1 MKNRIFSSDNPKA
14 IKARDY
20 GWMNAIHYMAP
31 ARLAGVGNL
40 CGHASQGCIDLCL
53 GQHSGAATYYP
64 SVIQS
69 RITKA
74 RRFMKDRHA
83 YLKDM
88 TRAIQAEIRKA
99 RRHDVKLCVRPNGS
113 TDIAF
118 EGIRDKDGVTL
129 LERFPDVQ
137 FTDYTKSVKRAL
149 AHATG
154 KMPSNYS
161 LTFSRSETNEADCI
175 RVLQAGG
182 NVAVV
187 FRHKPATWHGFTVID
202 GDEHDLRHLDP
213 RGVVVALSPKGL
225 KARRDTSGFVL

>member
-14 IKARDY
+14 IKARQY
-20 GWMNAIHYMAP
+20 GYMNAIHYMAP
-31 ARLAGVGNL
+31 ASLAGVGNL
-40 CGHASQGCIDLCL
+40 CPSASQGCIDLCL

-69 RITKA
+69 RIAKA
-74 RRFMKDRHA
+74 RRFMKERHA
-83 YLKDM
+83 YLSDM
-88 TRAIQAEIRKA
+88 ARAIQSEIRKA
-99 RRHDVKLCVRPNGS
+99 KRNGLRLCVRPNGS

-118 EGIRDKDGVTL
+118 EAIRDKDGKTL
-129 LERFPDVQ
+129 IERFPDIQ

-149 AHATG
+149 AFAAG
-154 KMPSNYS
+154 KMPANYS
-161 LTFSRSETNEADCI
+161 LTFSRSETNETDCI

-187 FRHKPATWHGFTVID
+187 FRNKPDNWHGFSVID

-213 RGVVVALSPKGL
+213 RGVVVALSPKGA
-225 KARRDTSGFVL
+225 KARKDKSGFVL